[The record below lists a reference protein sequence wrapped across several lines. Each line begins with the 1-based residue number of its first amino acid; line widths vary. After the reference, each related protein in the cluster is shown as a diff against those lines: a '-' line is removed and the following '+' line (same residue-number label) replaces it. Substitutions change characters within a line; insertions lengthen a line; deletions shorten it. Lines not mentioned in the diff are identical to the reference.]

1 MYIKVISSISVLVGL
16 ISFASLLRS
25 KGFLKEEDGKLFSK
39 LVTSI
44 TLPAL
49 IFHSLSHTQIEWKWG
64 ILAVIMLGSEIF
76 CLILAWIAG
85 KMLKL
90 DNPQLGALMLTA
102 GFGSSSLLGYALIN
116 EVFPGNTLALG
127 EATVIS
133 ELGVGP
139 SIFTIGVLV
148 AIYFGS
154 KDKEPENRFKAA
166 LQFFK
171 SPIFFS
177 AVGGIIWSVFRLP
190 TDAPIIS
197 TVFRGINILA
207 SANSFC
213 VALTVGLL
221 LHFQGLQSVLAL
233 AGVVGFL
240 KLILKPV
247 IILLPCQGLG
257 IEPLQIQVLVLE
269 ASMPSA
275 MLSVV
280 LSSQY
285 GCDERMAS
293 KLVFATSLAS
303 IITIITM
310 FRLLT

>member
-1 MYIKVISSISVLVGL
+1 MSILVGL
-16 ISFASLLRS
+16 ICFASFLRS
-25 KGFLKEEDGKLFSK
+25 KGFLKEEDGKLFSR

-49 IFHSLSHTQIEWKWG
+49 IFHTLSHTQLEWKWG
-64 ILAVIMLGSEIF
+64 ILAVIMLCSEIF
-76 CLILAWIAG
+76 CLFLAWIAG
-85 KMLKL
+85 KIMKL
-90 DNPQLGALMLTA
+90 DNPQLGAVMLTA

-133 ELGVGP
+133 EMGVGP
-139 SIFTIGVLV
+139 SLFTIGVMV
-148 AIYFGS
+148 AMYFGS
-154 KDKEPENRFKAA
+154 KDEESGSRFKTA
-166 LQFFK
+166 LLFFK

-177 AVGGIIWSVFRLP
+177 VVGGVIWSTFGLP

-197 TVFRGINILA
+197 TIFRGINILA

-221 LHFQGLQSVLAL
+221 LHFQGLRSVAAV
-233 AGVVGFL
+233 AGVVGIL
-240 KLILKPV
+240 KLVLKPV
-247 IILLPCQGLG
+247 IIWLPSLGLG
-257 IEPLQIQVLVLE
+257 LDPMQIQVLVLE
-269 ASMPSA
+269 AAMPSA

-280 LSSQY
+280 LASQY

-293 KLVFATSLAS
+293 KLVFATSAAS
-303 IITIITM
+303 MITIIVM